1 MLVNLFRAASS
12 FDMRVQPQLVLLQ
25 KTLLNIEGLG
35 RQLYPELNLW
45 ETAKPFLEDW
55 LKRQYSPMNVV
66 RQLQRDA
73 PAFVHHASQLP
84 EVIPQF
90 LANQRKGLKEE
101 QPQQKASSLNSV
113 LIGAGFATVAI
124 SVIALPELPA
134 IALFGLALAAGGLLL
149 QRP

>member
-1 MLVNLFRAASS
+1 
-12 FDMRVQPQLVLLQ
+12 
-25 KTLLNIEGLG
+25 
-35 RQLYPELNLW
+35 
-45 ETAKPFLEDW
+45 
-55 LKRQYSPMNVV
+55 
-66 RQLQRDA
+66 
-73 PAFVHHASQLP
+73 
-84 EVIPQF
+84 

>member
-1 MLVNLFRAASS
+1 MLVNLFRAASA
-12 FDMRVQPQLVLLQ
+12 FDMIVQPQLVLLQ

-55 LKRQYSPMNVV
+55 LKRQYSPVNVIK
-66 RQLQRDA
+66 QLQRDA

-90 LANQRKGLKEE
+90 LATQREALKTAPSEDKRSE
-101 QPQQKASSLNSV
+101 GSPLLVGSG
-113 LIGAGFATVAI
+113 IGTLTVTLLAELTNPWYVAT
-124 SVIALPELPA
+124 
-134 IALFGLALAAGGLLL
+134 GTLLL
-149 QRP
+149 IVGLIRRRK

>member
-1 MLVNLFRAASS
+1 
-12 FDMRVQPQLVLLQ
+12 MRVQPQLVLLQ

-90 LANQRKGLKEE
+90 LAMQRKGLKEDK
-101 QPQQKASSLNSV
+101 PQATASYAKYTGRRRIYSSRDRRCC
-113 LIGAGFATVAI
+113 
-124 SVIALPELPA
+124 PA
-134 IALFGLALAAGGLLL
+134 
-149 QRP
+149 

>member
-1 MLVNLFRAASS
+1 MLVNLFRAASA
-12 FDMRVQPQLVLLQ
+12 FDMKVQPQLVLLQ

-55 LKRQYSPMNVV
+55 LKRQYSPVNVIK
-66 RQLQRDA
+66 QLQRDA

-90 LANQRKGLKEE
+90 LATQREALKTTPREDTQSDGSPLCISSIIKTMNNSLLAGLSN
-101 QPQQKASSLNSV
+101 PWY
-113 LIGAGFATVAI
+113 VAI
-124 SVIALPELPA
+124 GTLLVIV
-134 IALFGLALAAGGLLL
+134 GLI
-149 QRP
+149 RRRK

>member
-1 MLVNLFRAASS
+1 M
-12 FDMRVQPQLVLLQ
+12 LLQ

-55 LKRQYSPMNVV
+55 LKRQYSPVNVIK
-66 RQLQRDA
+66 QLHRDA

-90 LANQRKGLKEE
+90 LATQREALKTAPSEDKRSEGSPLLVGSGIATLTVTLLAELTNPWYVATGTLLVIVGLIRRRK
-101 QPQQKASSLNSV
+101 
-113 LIGAGFATVAI
+113 
-124 SVIALPELPA
+124 
-134 IALFGLALAAGGLLL
+134 
-149 QRP
+149 

>member
-1 MLVNLFRAASS
+1 M
-12 FDMRVQPQLVLLQ
+12 LLQ

-55 LKRQYSPMNVV
+55 LKRQYSPVNVIK
-66 RQLQRDA
+66 QLQRDA

-90 LANQRKGLKEE
+90 LATQREALKTAPGESTPSEGSPLLVGSGIATLIVTLLAQLNNPWYVAVGTLLVILGLIRRRK
-101 QPQQKASSLNSV
+101 
-113 LIGAGFATVAI
+113 
-124 SVIALPELPA
+124 
-134 IALFGLALAAGGLLL
+134 
-149 QRP
+149 

>member
-1 MLVNLFRAASS
+1 M
-12 FDMRVQPQLVLLQ
+12 LLQ

-55 LKRQYSPMNVV
+55 LKRQYSPVNVIK
-66 RQLQRDA
+66 QLKRDA

-90 LANQRKGLKEE
+90 LATQREALKTAPSEDKRSEGSPLLVGSGIATLTVTLLAELTNPWYVATGTLLVIVGLIRRRK
-101 QPQQKASSLNSV
+101 
-113 LIGAGFATVAI
+113 
-124 SVIALPELPA
+124 
-134 IALFGLALAAGGLLL
+134 
-149 QRP
+149 

>member
-1 MLVNLFRAASS
+1 
-12 FDMRVQPQLVLLQ
+12 VLLQ

-55 LKRQYSPMNVV
+55 LKRQYSPVNVIK
-66 RQLQRDA
+66 QLQRDA

-90 LANQRKGLKEE
+90 LATQREALKTTPREDTQSDGSPLFIGSGIATLIVSLLAGLSN
-101 QPQQKASSLNSV
+101 PWY
-113 LIGAGFATVAI
+113 VAI
-124 SVIALPELPA
+124 GTLLVIV
-134 IALFGLALAAGGLLL
+134 GLI
-149 QRP
+149 RRRK